1 MSGGSIMNGGLRGN
15 RLLLMAAAVLLFVLA
30 GRPALAQA
38 PIPGY
43 PTDTYA
49 GDPREVALIPRYC
62 IYTQVFRNVVPGGN
76 DPAAMASW
84 YAYMGEIFHHMHH
97 YCAGLMKMNRAL
109 FLAKDSATR
118 RFYFADAITEIDY
131 VMNHI
136 KDDFVLVPEMLT
148 KKGECQV
155 RLDQGPLGIY
165 SFERA
170 IEAKKD
176 YWPAY
181 AQISDYYKTQGDTKK
196 ARAALEAG
204 LAQSPD
210 ASGLTR
216 RLAELS
222 APSSS
227 RTQR

>member
-1 MSGGSIMNGGLRGN
+1 MNVRRRSN
-15 RLLLMAAAVLLFVLA
+15 RRRLLAAAALCLVLA
-30 GRPALAQA
+30 NQRPALAQA

-49 GDPREVALIPRYC
+49 ADPREVALIPRYC
-62 IYTQVFRNVVPGGN
+62 IYTQSFRNIVPAGN
-76 DPAAMASW
+76 DPTAIASW
-84 YAYMGEIFHHMHH
+84 YAYMGQTFNDMHH

-109 FLAKDSATR
+109 FLAKDNTTR

-131 VMNHI
+131 VMRHA
-136 KDDFVLVPEMLT
+136 KDDFILMPEMLT
-148 KKGECQV
+148 KRGECQV
-155 RLDQGPLGIY
+155 RLGQGPQGIY

-170 IEAKKD
+170 IEIKKD

-181 AQISDYYKTQGDTKK
+181 AQISDYYKSQGDVQK
-196 ARAALEAG
+196 AREALEAG
-204 LAQSPD
+204 LAASPD
-210 ASGLTR
+210 AKGLTR

-222 APSSS
+222 APAGS